1 MTTTP
6 RTLVPV
12 LALACLFLVAA
23 LPSLAQAPDP
33 AEGLLPPPTPVT
45 EDGGPPPWELTL
57 RDAVARA
64 LRENLD
70 IQVARI
76 DPASARES
84 VTYQDAV
91 FEPELQ
97 GSGSWD
103 RQTEEPSSRDLPVS
117 RTDKQLR
124 ATWVDPLRTG
134 GQVEA
139 GVFYR
144 EMVSNYPPGS
154 DIFGLVPATMVAGV
168 QITVRQPLLRNY
180 GLRINRTAIEQA
192 KNSLGISEEQ
202 LRQRVMEVV
211 EQVESAYWKLLGA
224 RRQLD
229 VARASYK
236 LAQDFLK
243 DTRVKVEVGT
253 LPEIEITTAEAEV
266 ADRDGNVIV
275 AENAVRNAEDNL
287 RVLLHVPQD
296 SAEWERP
303 IVPVDRPVTDK
314 VDVDLDEAIREALAH
329 RPEVK
334 VAELQLRNREL
345 DARWRKNQVRPDL
358 SLVGTW
364 RATGNNYDYY
374 PLIVPGP
381 GGVPQE
387 VWVRKDQ
394 GRTDA
399 FSEIPDRDN
408 SDWSIGFNLR
418 LPIRN
423 RRARADLARARLASE
438 QARLQVQKTR
448 LQVRVEVRQAVRDV
462 ESAFRRMA
470 SARANVVLQRKKMEA
485 EQKRFENGLSTAFKV
500 LQFQTDL
507 RDAESR
513 LINAAV
519 DYNQALVRLL
529 RVRGVL
535 LEQRGI
541 EVPAP
546 AEVGV
551 TAGR

>member
-1 MTTTP
+1 MTMTP
-6 RTLVPV
+6 RIPTAALAFLCLAAVFPV
-12 LALACLFLVAA
+12 LA
-23 LPSLAQAPDP
+23 Q
-33 AEGLLPPPTPVT
+33 ETGENLLPPPTPVT
-45 EDGGPPPWELTL
+45 EEGGPPPWELSL

-76 DPASARES
+76 EPATARAT

-103 RQTEEPSSRDLPVS
+103 RQTQEPSSRFSPAS
-117 RTDKQLR
+117 RTDKQVS

-134 GQVEA
+134 GRVEA
-139 GVFYR
+139 GLFYR
-144 EMVSNYPPGS
+144 EMVNNYPPGS
-154 DIFGLVPATMVAGV
+154 DIFGLVPTTMVAGV
-168 QITVRQPLLRNY
+168 QLTVRQPLLRNY

-211 EQVESAYWKLLGA
+211 EQVEAAYWKLLGT

-229 VARASYK
+229 VARASFK

-275 AENAVRNAEDNL
+275 AENAVRDAEDTL
-287 RVLLHVPQD
+287 RALLHVPEG
-296 SAEWERP
+296 SPEWERP
-303 IVPVDRPVTDK
+303 IVPVDRPTTER

-334 VAELQLRNREL
+334 VAELQARNREL
-345 DARWRKNQVRPDL
+345 DARFRKNQVRPDL
-358 SLVGTW
+358 SVVGTW

-374 PLIVPGP
+374 RVIMPTSP
-381 GGVPQE
+381 PQE
-387 VWVRKDQ
+387 LWLRNDQ
-394 GRTDA
+394 GRSDA
-399 FSEIPDRDN
+399 FREIPDRDN
-408 SDWSIGFNLR
+408 SNWSIGLNLT

-423 RRARADLARARLASE
+423 RRARADLARARLAAD
-438 QARLQVQKTR
+438 QARLQVEGVRQ
-448 LQVRVEVRQAVRDV
+448 QVRVEVRQAVRDV
-462 ESAFRRMA
+462 QSAFRRMT
-470 SARANVVLQRKKMEA
+470 SARANVILQRKKMEA

-513 LINAAV
+513 LISAAV

-535 LEQRGI
+535 LERRGI

-546 AEVGV
+546 AGV
-551 TAGR
+551 PMAGKR

>member
-1 MTTTP
+1 MTNP
-6 RTLVPV
+6 RFPVTALVIV
-12 LALACLFLVAA
+12 LALSV
-23 LPSLAQAPDP
+23 LPVPGQDP
-33 AEGLLPPPTPVT
+33 AEGLLPPPTPVA
-45 EDGGPPPWELTL
+45 EEGGPPPWELSL

-64 LRENLD
+64 LEENLD

-76 DPASARES
+76 DPATARET
-84 VTYQDAV
+84 VTFQDAA
-91 FEPELQ
+91 FEPSVQ
-97 GSGSWD
+97 ASGTWS
-103 RQTEEPSSRDLPVS
+103 RQTQEPSSRFSPS
-117 RTDKQLR
+117 NRTDKQLN
-124 ATWVDPLRTG
+124 ATYVDPLRTG
-134 GQVEA
+134 GRVEA
-139 GVFYR
+139 GLFYQ
-144 EMVSNYPPGS
+144 EMVSAYPPGS
-154 DIFGLVPATMVAGV
+154 DIFGLVPTTMVAGV
-168 QITVRQPLLRNY
+168 QLTVRQPLLRNY
-180 GLRINRTAIEQA
+180 GLRINRIAIEQA
-192 KNSLGISEEQ
+192 RNSLGISEEQ

-229 VARASYK
+229 VARASYR
-236 LAQDFLK
+236 LAQDFLE

-275 AENAVRNAEDNL
+275 AENAVRNAEDTL
-287 RVLLHVPQD
+287 RALLHVPEG
-296 SAEWERP
+296 SPEWDRP
-303 IVPVDRPVTDK
+303 IVPVDRPATSRVEI
-314 VDVDLDEAIREALAH
+314 DLEEAIDQALAR

-334 VAELQLRNREL
+334 VAELQVKNRQL
-345 DARWRKNQVRPDL
+345 DTRWRKNQVRPDL

-374 PLIVPGP
+374 RVFYQPDPTQP
-381 GGVPQE
+381 PQE
-387 VWVRKDQ
+387 VWLRRDL
-394 GRTDA
+394 GRSDA

-408 SDWSIGFNLR
+408 SSWSLGFNLTV
-418 LPIRN
+418 PIRN
-423 RRARADLARARLASE
+423 RRARADLARSRLAAE
-438 QARLQVQKTR
+438 QARYQLEKVRQ
-448 LQVRVEVRQAVRDV
+448 QVRVEVRQAVRDV

-513 LINAAV
+513 LISAAV

-529 RVRGVL
+529 RVEGVL
-535 LEQRGI
+535 LDRRGI

-546 AEVGV
+546 VAPGGGGSR
-551 TAGR
+551 TSR

>member
-6 RTLVPV
+6 RILVPALV
-12 LALACLFLVAA
+12 LVFLLAFAA
-23 LPSLAQAPDP
+23 IPAAAEDP

-45 EDGGPPPWELTL
+45 EEGGPPPWELTL

-76 DPASARES
+76 DPASARET

-97 GSGSWD
+97 GNGSWN
-103 RQTEEPSSRDLPVS
+103 RQTQEPSSRFSPAS
-117 RTDKQLR
+117 RTDKQLS
-124 ATWVDPLRTG
+124 ATYVDPLRTG
-134 GQVEA
+134 GRVEA
-139 GVFYR
+139 GIFYR

-154 DIFGLVPATMVAGV
+154 DIFGLVPTTMVAGV
-168 QITVRQPLLRNY
+168 QLTVRQPLLRNY

-192 KNSLGISEEQ
+192 RNSLGISEEQ

-236 LAQDFLK
+236 LAQDFLE
-243 DTRVKVEVGT
+243 DTKIKVEVGT

-275 AENAVRNAEDNL
+275 AENAVHDAEDTL
-287 RVLLHVPQD
+287 RALLHVPEG
-296 SAEWERP
+296 SREWNRP

-345 DARWRKNQVRPDL
+345 DTRYRKNQVRPDL

-364 RATGNNYDYY
+364 QATGNNYDYY
-374 PLIVPGP
+374 PVIVPTVP
-381 GGVPQE
+381 PQE
-387 VWVRKDQ
+387 VWMRKDQ
-394 GRTDA
+394 GRSDA

-408 SDWSIGFNLR
+408 SNWSIGFNLTV
-418 LPIRN
+418 PIRN
-423 RRARADLARARLASE
+423 RRARADLARARLAGE
-438 QARLQVQKTR
+438 QARLQVERTR
-448 LQVRVEVRQAVRDV
+448 QQVRVEVRQAVRDV

-535 LEQRGI
+535 LEHRGI
-541 EVPAP
+541 DVPAP
-546 AEVGV
+546 ADARA
-551 TAGR
+551 TAER